1 MNFSKL
7 FPECKGNWKEID
19 LAYEYEAHYSELN
32 MKNQADQLVLL
43 NKVVKSS
50 DDKTFGGFY
59 EDRSRLWKGFEES
72 EGHNTMIH
80 LGIDFNNLD
89 PGTKVASISKGKI
102 CHIQIDPSKFNG
114 WGTKVIIESKCT
126 RHEPRLEPTQNEP
139 RLEPAQNALR
149 MEASINTKEYYFLY
163 GHLMNVTKKVGDDIS
178 TGEILGEIGTPELN
192 GGWFPHLH
200 LQVMDKKELN
210 VSIKVVDGY
219 EFEPGQIKGILNPLL
234 FLNN

>member
-32 MKNQADQLVLL
+32 MRDKADQLVLL
-43 NKVVKSS
+43 NKVVKSP

-114 WGTKVIIESKCT
+114 WGTKVIIESKLNT
-126 RHEPRLEPTQNEP
+126 QLVREGPRLESPRRPTQNEP
-139 RLEPAQNALR
+139 KLEPAQNELR
-149 MEASINTKEYYFLY
+149 LEASVDIKEYYFLY

-178 TGEILGEIGTPELN
+178 AGEILGEIGTPELN

-210 VSIKVVDGY
+210 VPIQVVDGY
-219 EFEPGQIKGILNPLL
+219 ELS
-234 FLNN
+234 